1 MPDQNNSTNPPTT
14 PSPFDAFP
22 SDVPSTPASPL
33 GAASD
38 QPPAAPPAGGAG
50 PTFDIPTIVSPP
62 AKKGVSGRVIATILG
77 ILVLVGGLGAGIIL
91 VQQQQLFRQKA
102 NEQVACKYCSGST
115 EVGLVCLD
123 SGYPPACE
131 PNLNKCEVDAD
142 CTTGGGGETC
152 GTGQTCRMGGCLSDE
167 TTAGECTTPQG
178 PAGVCCSPSEPR
190 PVPGEGSGTCVE
202 YFLYKCPNMT
212 QTGSGCQEN
221 QQRGFTSQPAFQSPY
236 CGVQQ
241 IDCLAETTPGAC
253 AGGVYG
259 PGCSQREI
267 ANTGPI
273 NCGGGGG
280 GDETPECPAD
290 CTFACEKNDPDK
302 ECIPNSG
309 CTDTGGWACRD
320 KGCTECQTGDGG
332 GGDDG
337 WTPPNCTIN
346 PKVQVSSDNGLNWT
360 DISGTTVKVPAGTT
374 KIKIRGINAKTGK
387 VDGHVT
393 ARVVWDT
400 NDKKKGAVCINSE
413 CDLALPGPGG
423 FPTRIEA
430 FENEIGGSDPNCTDY
445 NCQSQSYYGDNCVNR
460 GGVNLATGAPAQC
473 LNIKAFDTEWVEI
486 TDLSTLKAGDKVRF
500 TVAGQTSTGS
510 FDRAR
515 FIINGVTRPE
525 VTAKRPNTQ
534 EFYDEYTIPTGIT
547 TFSVNAQLHHTT
559 LGWF

>member
-1 MPDQNNSTNPPTT
+1 
-14 PSPFDAFP
+14 
-22 SDVPSTPASPL
+22 
-33 GAASD
+33 
-38 QPPAAPPAGGAG
+38 
-50 PTFDIPTIVSPP
+50 
-62 AKKGVSGRVIATILG
+62 
-77 ILVLVGGLGAGIIL
+77 
-91 VQQQQLFRQKA
+91 
-102 NEQVACKYCSGST
+102 
-115 EVGLVCLD
+115 
-123 SGYPPACE
+123 
-131 PNLNKCEVDAD
+131 
-142 CTTGGGGETC
+142 
-152 GTGQTCRMGGCLSDE
+152 
-167 TTAGECTTPQG
+167 
-178 PAGVCCSPSEPR
+178 
-190 PVPGEGSGTCVE
+190 
-202 YFLYKCPNMT
+202 MT

-221 QQRGFTSQPAFQSPY
+221 QQRGFTPAFQSPY

-280 GDETPECPAD
+280 GDETPPNCNWRCVSGSEN
-290 CTFACEKNDPDK
+290 TSKLQ
-302 ECIPNSG
+302 CIPNQEACGS
-309 CTDTGGWACRD
+309 TALACRD
-320 KGCTECQTGDGG
+320 EGCDSGG
-332 GGDDG
+332 GGG
-337 WTPPNCTIN
+337 GTPGPSPAPNCTIN
-346 PKVQVSSDNGLNWT
+346 ARVQVSSDNGLNWT
-360 DISGTTVKVPAGTT
+360 DISGTTIKVPAGTT

-387 VDGHVT
+387 VEGKVT
-393 ARVVWDT
+393 ARVVWGT
-400 NDKKKGAVCINSE
+400 NDKLKGAVCVNSE

-430 FENEIGGSDPNCTDY
+430 FENEVGGSDSS
-445 NCQSQSYYGDNCVNR
+445 CQTQDCQVQSYYRKDSCVNI